1 MRWRR
6 QWREREPRPQVRRL
20 SEDQKKRF
28 LRIFNEGISSSP
40 VLTALSIRVRTLRG
54 RFYFERVWNE
64 DEADIETVGRVTP
77 LVSPATLLLEV
88 ERSKNDWFEV
98 KRGSARKLIET
109 IAEDTRGTFH
119 GLGALDQ
126 SLKTEKGRGGRREVE
141 MREDLR
147 FLYTKTGEECTV
159 QETLYHYFG
168 VPIEVIAEPQV
179 WYWYH
184 RRPQIVE
191 VSEDRQK
198 VLVEFLAMSLRGS
211 FGGRCL
217 YTIKDKAWGAFIIR
231 PNQSG
236 SIPLAMSWLE
246 KRKWRGWDA

>member
-20 SEDQKKRF
+20 SDDQKKRF
-28 LRIFNEGISSSP
+28 LRIFSEGISSSP
-40 VLTALSIRVRTLRG
+40 VLTTLNIRVRARRG
-54 RFYFERVWNE
+54 RFYIERIWND

-77 LVSPATLLLEV
+77 LISPAALLLEV
-88 ERSKNDWFEV
+88 ERSKNDWFQV
-98 KRGSARKLIET
+98 KRGPARKIIET
-109 IAEDTRGTFH
+109 IAEDTTGTFH

-126 SLKTEKGRGGRREVE
+126 SLKNGKGRKGRREVE
-141 MREDLR
+141 MREDQK
-147 FLYTKTGEECTV
+147 FFDKQTGEECTV
-159 QETLYHYFG
+159 QEALYHFFG
-168 VPIEVIAEPQV
+168 VPIDVIAEPRV

-217 YTIKDKAWGAFIIR
+217 YTIKDNAWGAFIIR

-236 SIPLAMSWLE
+236 SIPLAMRWLE
-246 KRKWRGWDA
+246 KRKWRDWDG